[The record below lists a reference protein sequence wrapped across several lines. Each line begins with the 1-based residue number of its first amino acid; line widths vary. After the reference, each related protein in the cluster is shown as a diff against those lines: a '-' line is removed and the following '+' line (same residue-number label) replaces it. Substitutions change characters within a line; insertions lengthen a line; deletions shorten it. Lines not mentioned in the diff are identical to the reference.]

1 VATLTA
7 NQDKDNISH
16 KKLQILQWRMSVDYA
31 DTLETWEAIENG
43 KIVYSPEFLG
53 ANLGGIEKSKYDPA
67 RFFDAHTGVL
77 GFFCVSELGGG
88 RVFGE
93 LVIDKVDYVKILLVH
108 DRFKIDQKITF
119 FEEKAFKQVFACEF
133 RKRIPYYFTKI
144 KKKWGDHVYVE
155 GE

>member
-7 NQDKDNISH
+7 NQDKDNISQ

-43 KIVYSPEFLG
+43 KIVYSLEFLG

-88 RVFGE
+88 EVFGE
-93 LVIDKVDYVKILLVH
+93 LGLIQVMARKATVVAKNDLV
-108 DRFKIDQKITF
+108 
-119 FEEKAFKQVFACEF
+119 
-133 RKRIPYYFTKI
+133 
-144 KKKWGDHVYVE
+144 
-155 GE
+155 

>member
-1 VATLTA
+1 VETLTA

-31 DTLETWEAIENG
+31 DTLKTWEAIENG

-77 GFFCVSELGGG
+77 GFFCVSELGEGE
-88 RVFGE
+88 VFGE
-93 LVIDKVDYVKILLVH
+93 LGLIQAMARKATVVAKNDLV
-108 DRFKIDQKITF
+108 
-119 FEEKAFKQVFACEF
+119 
-133 RKRIPYYFTKI
+133 
-144 KKKWGDHVYVE
+144 
-155 GE
+155 